1 MNFKKSVVL
10 LVFLFLILA
19 SFIYVSAITGSIGN
33 ARMVLRAN
41 LGDKIDKSILVKNV
55 NNVSINIELNAE
67 GDLAED
73 IIIKDKE
80 FTLSPGEEKKASFT
94 INVKKSGTTESK
106 INVKFS
112 PVEGGTGVG
121 LSSTIIVIAN
131 EKNSNFF
138 DFFRNEQGGGE
149 GGGEEITDQVSFGTG
164 SKEKGNS
171 GNKENTANFNS
182 LIVVGITTIILFLSL
197 LILIAMSKK
206 RRDKYKVIK
215 QNKTR

>member
-1 MNFKKSVVL
+1 MNSKKSVVL

-80 FTLSPGEEKKASFT
+80 FPLSPGEEKKASFT

-112 PVEGGTGVG
+112 PVEGRTGVG

-131 EKNSNFF
+131 EKKGFTQMDGVILPFDEDARKKWLAGFF
-138 DFFRNEQGGGE
+138 NDL
-149 GGGEEITDQVSFGTG
+149 V
-164 SKEKGNS
+164 EK
-171 GNKENTANFNS
+171 KDHLQALFEF
-182 LIVVGITTIILFLSL
+182 LI
-197 LILIAMSKK
+197 
-206 RRDKYKVIK
+206 
-215 QNKTR
+215 